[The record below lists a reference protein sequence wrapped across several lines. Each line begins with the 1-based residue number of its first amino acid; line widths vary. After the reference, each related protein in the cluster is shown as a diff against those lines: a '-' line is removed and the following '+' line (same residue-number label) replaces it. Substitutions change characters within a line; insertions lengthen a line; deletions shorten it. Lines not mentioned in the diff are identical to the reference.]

1 MVEQT
6 QQIAFSAPLARS
18 SSRVGVHPLQSM
30 PPPSSFGSFSQSMTC
45 TSRGIDTQCLMD
57 DMVADEDVEM
67 LGEYHSMRDIR
78 LELRFA
84 ICYARHGDAS
94 HSNWG

>member
-1 MVEQT
+1 
-6 QQIAFSAPLARS
+6 
-18 SSRVGVHPLQSM
+18 
-30 PPPSSFGSFSQSMTC
+30 
-45 TSRGIDTQCLMD
+45 MD